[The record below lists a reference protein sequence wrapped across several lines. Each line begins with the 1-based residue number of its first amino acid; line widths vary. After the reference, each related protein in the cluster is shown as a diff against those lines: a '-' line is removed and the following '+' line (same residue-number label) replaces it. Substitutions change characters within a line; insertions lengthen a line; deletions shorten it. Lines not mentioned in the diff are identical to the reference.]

1 MAPRA
6 RPTNRQFLYGDV
18 DKINTFFLRS
28 GFLPRLIFQGCTRLA
43 VKLDFIV
50 GLLLKAL
57 DAIAPAASA
66 ACKPG
71 SAM

>member
-1 MAPRA
+1 MS
-6 RPTNRQFLYGDV
+6 T
-18 DKINTFFLRS
+18 RS
-28 GFLPRLIFQGCTRLA
+28 TRSSRDRGSCRGSIFQGCTRLA